1 MEDVFCKNDLKNRDN
16 MMSKISIAIPVFN
29 EHNFIEK
36 TLLSVDGQADEI
48 LISDN
53 ASTDGTSDICADF
66 ARTRPYVHYERY
78 KKNGGASKNFFR
90 SLDRATGEYFMWV
103 GGHDLLEP
111 DHVKNLQEA
120 LENSDSVMAYANAK
134 HFDTSYS
141 ELDVYH
147 YPSSFENNLISDM
160 PEKRLLAIAF
170 LTDCS
175 LFHGLYYREVIYKAV
190 HKNHSKKYPLTD
202 HVLLAYVALGGKMIL
217 QKKSHYIRMDPRNFN
232 TQEERWKQIM
242 HAGYPYL
249 PQDPFLYPKGVYY
262 GTLEVLNEL
271 EKSIPNA
278 NISLINEIKNFLGER
293 WKKEF
298 MEKDKN
304 YKK

>member
-1 MEDVFCKNDLKNRDN
+1 MENVSGKNDLKNRGN
-16 MMSKISIAIPVFN
+16 RMNKISIAVPVFN

-66 ARTRPYVHYERY
+66 ARTRPYVRYERY
-78 KKNGGASKNFFR
+78 KKNEGASKNFFR

-111 DHVKNLQEA
+111 DHVNNLQEA
-120 LENSDSVMAYANAK
+120 LENSDAVMAYANAK

-141 ELDVYH
+141 EVSVYH
-147 YPSSFENNLISDM
+147 YPFADILMSDL
-160 PEKRLLAIAF
+160 PEKRLAAIAL

-175 LFHGLYYREVIYKAV
+175 LFHGLYYREVIYEAV
-190 HKNHSKKYPLTD
+190 HKKHSKKYPLSD
-202 HVLLAYVALGGKMIL
+202 HVLLGHIALKGKMIL
-217 QKKSHYIRMDPRNFN
+217 QQKSYYIRLDPRGFKNN
-232 TQEERWKQIM
+232 EERWKHIM
-242 HAGYPYL
+242 QAGYPHLSQNPY
-249 PQDPFLYPKGVYY
+249 LYPAGIYY
-262 GTLEVLNEL
+262 GTLEIFNYLERTQSIVNQILVNEVKKFL
-271 EKSIPNA
+271 EK
-278 NISLINEIKNFLGER
+278 R
-293 WKKEF
+293 WKNEF